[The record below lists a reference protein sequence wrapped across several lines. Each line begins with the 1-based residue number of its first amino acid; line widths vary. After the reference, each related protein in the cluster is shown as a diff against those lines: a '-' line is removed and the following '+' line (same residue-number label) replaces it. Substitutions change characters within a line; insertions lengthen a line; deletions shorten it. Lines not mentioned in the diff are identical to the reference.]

1 MGARTDPQ
9 KGVVKQLKMP
19 GTIAVT
25 NGDFVRHNSR
35 GQEIWTTRTREKLC
49 HIRLDH
55 RVRSTGYGSS
65 RTHRPDVWLYVSI
78 LRDPWVCIEFLAH
91 EVGIEL

>member
-25 NGDFVRHNSR
+25 NGNFVRHNPR
-35 GQEIWTTRTREKLC
+35 GSGNMDDT
-49 HIRLDH
+49 D
-55 RVRSTGYGSS
+55 S
-65 RTHRPDVWLYVSI
+65 
-78 LRDPWVCIEFLAH
+78 
-91 EVGIEL
+91 